1 MTLTIATLTVMSST
15 YTSPL
20 VMSVAGFQLMTKAS
34 PIPSAKSLVVVLN
47 SSSKTLTKNGETKL
61 IINEHT

>member
-20 VMSVAGFQLMTKAS
+20 VMSVGFLLMTKAS
-34 PIPSAKSLVVVLN
+34 PISSTNSLVVVLN
-47 SSSKTLTKNGETKL
+47 GSSKTLTKMVKL
-61 IINEHT
+61 N